1 MHLSA
6 DTYCRG
12 HLMSIMNSSCTDL
25 VVDPLTFAGGTGN
38 LCVKPHLDASKSSGP
53 ADRQRSVTLPTGRVT
68 ASHNEWFRYQP
79 ISVTLAQSA
88 AIQSP

>member
-1 MHLSA
+1 
-6 DTYCRG
+6 
-12 HLMSIMNSSCTDL
+12 MSIMDSSCTDL
-25 VVDPLTFAGGTGN
+25 VVVPLTFAGGTGN
-38 LCVKPHLDASKSSGP
+38 LCVMPHLDGSKSPGS
-53 ADRQRSVTLPTGRVT
+53 ADRQRFVTLPTARVT